1 MNEQSS
7 FERLVADQLA
17 HADLGAPPEFAINE
31 TIARAGGTRRLP
43 RWLALIKETPMR
55 TSSSLAVGS
64 PIARA
69 AAVMVA
75 TLLLAIVVVGGSI
88 AGSRVLASDGL
99 IVVDQDGSGDATT
112 ITDAV
117 AMAANGDEILVR
129 PGTYAEAIR
138 VDKDITVRGDGDR
151 EAVIIVFPPDSPAL
165 TFTDGAE
172 GDPDDPL
179 IEYSVPV
186 GVWMAA
192 PSAELSGVT
201 VSGPQPGI
209 GVTVT
214 DGVAQLADLVI
225 TLDGLD
231 AEETDDPA
239 LDTRLAVAVV
249 GSANASLRD
258 SRLDAGVDVTDDAS
272 ATVEDSFLIAGEIWN
287 GGTGELAVRRNT
299 ITNAGIRS
307 GGSAGTIE
315 DNDLTGGFISLDG
328 DGHATVSGNTID
340 ALRYDFGP
348 GVAISLWD
356 DVTADISGNTITNS
370 ATGIKTLFYRG
381 SATIEGNTLTSNVIG
396 ISVGGYDT
404 VVADNTITGSAAIGI
419 EVFGAG
425 PTLTGNQILSNAA
438 GLHLGDPRDTTI
450 TGNTVCDNG
459 TNIRLVTGEM
469 PDLSDNE
476 ICEDAPSE

>member
-7 FERLVADQLA
+7 FERLVADQIGSA
-17 HADLGAPPEFAINE
+17 NLGAPPEFAIDQ

-88 AGSRVLASDGL
+88 AGSRVLASDGQ

-112 ITDAV
+112 ITEAV
-117 AMAANGDEILVR
+117 AMAADGDEILIK

-138 VDKDITVRGDGDR
+138 VDKDIIVRGDGDR
-151 EAVIIVFPPDSPAL
+151 EAVIIAFPPDSPAL
-165 TFTDGAE
+165 TFTDGTE

-192 PSAELSGVT
+192 PSAQLSGVT
-201 VSGPQPGI
+201 VSGPLPGI
-209 GVTVT
+209 GIAVT

-225 TLDGLD
+225 VLDGLD

-249 GSANASLRD
+249 GCRERQRPRQHTGRGSRRD
-258 SRLDAGVDVTDDAS
+258 
-272 ATVEDSFLIAGEIWN
+272 
-287 GGTGELAVRRNT
+287 RR
-299 ITNAGIRS
+299 R
-307 GGSAGTIE
+307 
-315 DNDLTGGFISLDG
+315 
-328 DGHATVSGNTID
+328 
-340 ALRYDFGP
+340 LRYRGGQLPDCGRDLEWRHRGAGRP
-348 GVAISLWD
+348 TQHHHQRRDPVGW
-356 DVTADISGNTITNS
+356 ISGHH
-370 ATGIKTLFYRG
+370 RG
-381 SATIEGNTLTSNVIG
+381 
-396 ISVGGYDT
+396 
-404 VVADNTITGSAAIGI
+404 
-419 EVFGAG
+419 
-425 PTLTGNQILSNAA
+425 Q
-438 GLHLGDPRDTTI
+438 
-450 TGNTVCDNG
+450 
-459 TNIRLVTGEM
+459 
-469 PDLSDNE
+469 
-476 ICEDAPSE
+476 